1 MAEVKSR
8 LKKVEIQRYELDVR
22 GLVCPLPQVLVSKA
36 LKTISPE
43 DFLDVF
49 IDNPPSVRDIPLVL
63 ENGGY
68 KTEVEK
74 IDKITWKLC
83 VQTRG

>member
-1 MAEVKSR
+1 MTEVKSR

-63 ENGGY
+63 ETGGY